1 MEYGRIALSKEGV
14 FGGRS
19 DFSGNRMIVGHSANF
34 ADKNGTCG
42 RAGQRSGLIAL
53 KIQLGLD

>member
-19 DFSGNRMIVGHSANF
+19 DFSGNRMIVGDRHAYNLRSAVTTP
-34 ADKNGTCG
+34 KHGPY
-42 RAGQRSGLIAL
+42 
-53 KIQLGLD
+53 